1 MVYVATLKQQV
12 LLSLLLLLTLQLVFE
27 EPVYLYDCDSTG
39 YFCAYIVSHLEFTSQ
54 MLLACLLVCTHS
66 GPF

>member
-1 MVYVATLKQQV
+1 MT
-12 LLSLLLLLTLQLVFE
+12 
-27 EPVYLYDCDSTG
+27 DSAG

-66 GPF
+66 RPFQLPGSVLHVGFTSQAPGKVSRDPQALVS